1 MLKRLEKF
9 QSPNTLFSM
18 EISLYPIGKVIKF
31 QSPYALFSMRIP
43 SYCMEKLKIF
53 LSPTLKKYVLIH
65 YKIKY

>member
-1 MLKRLEKF
+1 MVKRLEKF

-18 EISLYPIGKVIKF
+18 EIPLYPIGKVIKF
-31 QSPYALFSMRIP
+31 QSPYALFS
-43 SYCMEKLKIF
+43 MEKLKIF